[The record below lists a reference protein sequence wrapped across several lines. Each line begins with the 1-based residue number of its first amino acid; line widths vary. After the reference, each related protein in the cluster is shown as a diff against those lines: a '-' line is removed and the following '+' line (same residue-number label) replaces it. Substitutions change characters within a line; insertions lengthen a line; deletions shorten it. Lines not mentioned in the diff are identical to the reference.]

1 MKKRFAFTLKLVSML
16 SAIFMLPSCENFF
29 SGATARKDIED
40 AINFANAPTFD
51 LKIFSES
58 SETIPSG
65 NLVKKVGEKF
75 STICKPFNDYEFI
88 KWQVLHQDSNGKWIP
103 YTSDEADEIIEI
115 ENRYERETSFSLKK
129 EVSGLLIQPY
139 CVSRPQ
145 ILSTFPYYEKTGIL
159 RDSRITIMFDRDICE
174 NSIYYDSEELRKE
187 LKSAGIVP
195 EDYTVVFHKKDPE
208 LSDAEKVTAEE
219 LNSTGIFDKL
229 YIFYDAAEPES
240 IDSIAPENRVYGY
253 IACFDNDDGEKIY
266 KTFYKN
272 LQVTDRNKQNMLS
285 HYRAP
290 YFERDDILVVPA
302 ESGTLTPAA
311 SSQILT
317 TIGMGIY
324 TKYTEDGFEKP
335 ITLAANKKFNY
346 YLNSQTDTTN
356 PDVEFT
362 LTDSSGTALKPSCSI
377 DFQQLSYDSIQ
388 NYSHLG
394 DKKIKLYIKASD
406 LESGMLDYF
415 QISLRKISSEKY
427 DAIINALF
435 YNQKKTVSI
444 DFTSMIESS
453 KLYGTETEPM
463 TIDLAR
469 LFPTIIDGQGL
480 YELEISVKD
489 INGNDYNNFTI
500 TGIST
505 LEQEATRLKRY
516 VIIDNEGPAI
526 AAPTLKSSK
535 PGELEVSFKPTADFN
550 YAWIYYRQTGTSSW
564 TGVKLT
570 KSSSVSNFAYFTETK
585 KITLDKGKKYDVQV
599 NYYDIYG
606 YRTVSSIV
614 SEYTRPDCIRITSL
628 TPNSSSPTTKLDLCW
643 EYPSTFPTSGNGAG
657 IMIFYTSDCNNI
669 QYATYD
675 DWWNVGHTFNGSQR
689 KYANVLHSG
698 NLVPGTCYY
707 VYAVSYVGNMPQA
720 STVTSGKS
728 TNTYYDENY
737 DDYMETNSI
746 KYCYTKPNPVTNL
759 QASTTGTTSV
769 SLSWTNPTSGNKN
782 GYGIYKKDLTNGSS
796 TWTLCS
802 YVVGATTSAYNAT
815 GLTAG
820 HKYSFCVRSYVKD
833 SVKNDGTK
841 IESADTTVTATTRPN
856 APTNVRVSNPSTNN
870 LTVSWTRPSGNYDG
884 VVLLYSTS
892 DSISGATLG
901 QSSTST
907 FESVSASDTLV
918 AGTKYYIWAVS
929 YIGSK
934 PTSVSQIINNPM
946 TVNYGTSISY
956 YTRPVAKV
964 SASYFTYTKDTPY
977 ISFSWRC
984 PSGNYTDFRIYKK
997 QSGGSY
1003 VLMGSYGKSTSSSLS
1018 YAGFTAGSSWQF
1030 KIVTACRL
1038 DDDTYVEAESWPM
1051 VSVTF

>member
-1 MKKRFAFTLKLVSML
+1 MKKRFAFTIKLVSIL
-16 SAIFMLPSCENFF
+16 ATIFILPSCENFF
-29 SGATARKDIED
+29 SGASARQDIED
-40 AINFANAPTFD
+40 AIKFANAPTFD

-65 NLVKKVGEKF
+65 NIEKKVGEKF
-75 STICKPFNDYEFI
+75 SSICKPFNDYEFI
-88 KWQVLHQDSNGKWIP
+88 KWQVLHQDSNGEWIP
-103 YTSDEADEIIEI
+103 YTTDETEEIISI
-115 ENRYERETSFSLKK
+115 ENLYERETTFSLKK
-129 EVSGLLIQPY
+129 EISGLLIQPY

-187 LKSAGIVP
+187 LKSAGIAP

-208 LSDAEKVTAEE
+208 LSDSEKVTAEE

-240 IDSIAPENRVYGY
+240 IDSIAPENKVYGY
-253 IACFDNDDGEKIY
+253 IACFDNGDGEKIY
-266 KTFYKN
+266 RTLYKN
-272 LQVTDRNKQNMLS
+272 IQVTDRNKQNMLS

-290 YFERDDILVVPA
+290 YFERADILVVPA

-311 SSQILT
+311 SSQILAT
-317 TIGMGIY
+317 VGMGIY
-324 TKYTEDGFEKP
+324 TNYTEEGFEKP

-346 YLNSQTDTTN
+346 YLNSQTDTTR

-362 LTDSSGTALKPSCSI
+362 ITDSNGTALKPSTTPS
-377 DFQQLSYDSIQ
+377 FQSLDYKTIQ
-388 NYSHLG
+388 NYSYLG

-415 QISLRKISSEKY
+415 QISLKKYSSEKY
-427 DAIINALF
+427 DKILSAMLGNP
-435 YNQKKTVSI
+435 KKTVSV
-444 DFTSMIESS
+444 DFTGMIESS
-453 KLYGTETEPM
+453 KIYGTETEPM
-463 TIDLAR
+463 TVDLAS

-489 INGNDYNNFTI
+489 INGNDYNNYNL
-500 TGIST
+500 TGVVSP
-505 LEQEATRLKRY
+505 EQEAPRLRRY
-516 VIIDNEGPAI
+516 VIIDNEGPVI
-526 AAPTLKSSK
+526 SAPTVKSSK
-535 PGELEVSFKPTADFN
+535 PGELEVSFSPTADFN
-550 YAWIYYRQTGTSSW
+550 YAWIYYRPTGSSSSW
-564 TGVKLT
+564 TGTKLI
-570 KSSSVSNFAYFTETK
+570 KSSSFSSTETQ
-585 KITLDKGKKYDVQV
+585 KITLNKGKKYDVQV
-599 NYYDIYG
+599 VYYDIYG
-606 YRTVSSIV
+606 YTTSCSTV
-614 SEYTRPDCIRITSL
+614 SEYTRPDYTKITSL
-628 TPNSSSPTTKLDLCW
+628 SPNPSSPTTKLDLCW

-657 IMIFYTSDCNNI
+657 IMIFYTSDDNNI

-707 VYAVSYVGNMPQA
+707 VYAVSFVDSRPNPGDII
-720 STVTSGKS
+720 SGKS

-737 DDYMETNSI
+737 DEYWETNSI

-769 SLSWTNPTSGNKN
+769 RLSWTNPTSGNKN
-782 GYGIYKKDLTNGSS
+782 GYNIYKKDLTSGNSS
-796 TWTLCS
+796 WTKCNYS
-802 YVVGATTSAYNAT
+802 DVGANMATYTVT

-833 SVKNDGTK
+833 LVKNNGTQ
-841 IESADTTVTATTRPN
+841 IESADTTVEATTRPN

-870 LTVSWTRPSGNYDG
+870 LTVSWTKPSENYDG

-892 DSISGATLG
+892 NSISGATLG

-946 TVNYGTSISY
+946 TVNYGSSISY
-956 YTRPVAKV
+956 YTRPVAIV
-964 SASYFTYTKDTPY
+964 DPRYFSYTKNTPC

-1003 VLMGSYGKSTSSSLS
+1003 VLMGSYGKSSSSSLS

-1038 DDDTYVEAESWPM
+1038 DGDTYVEADGGGP
-1051 VSVTF
+1051 VVYVTF

>member
-1 MKKRFAFTLKLVSML
+1 MKKRFAFTLKLVSIL

-29 SGATARKDIED
+29 SGASARQDIED
-40 AINFANAPTFD
+40 AIKFANAPTFD

-65 NLVKKVGEKF
+65 NLEKKVGEKF
-75 STICKPFNDYEFI
+75 SSICKPFNDYEFI
-88 KWQVLHQDSNGKWIP
+88 KWQVLHQDSNGEWIP
-103 YTSDEADEIIEI
+103 YTTDETEEIISI
-115 ENRYERETSFSLKK
+115 ENLYERETTFSLKK
-129 EVSGLLIQPY
+129 EISGLLIQPY

-187 LKSAGIVP
+187 LKSAGIAP

-240 IDSIAPENRVYGY
+240 IDSIAPENKVYGY
-253 IACFDNDDGEKIY
+253 IACFDNGDGEKIY
-266 KTFYKN
+266 RTLYKN
-272 LQVTDRNKQNMLS
+272 IQVTDRNKQNMLS

-290 YFERDDILVVPA
+290 YFERADILVVPA

-311 SSQILT
+311 SSQILAT
-317 TIGMGIY
+317 VGMGIY
-324 TKYTEDGFEKP
+324 TNYTEEGFEKP

-346 YLNSQTDTTN
+346 YLNSQTDTTR

-362 LTDSSGTALKPSCSI
+362 ITDSNGTALKPSTTPS
-377 DFQQLSYDSIQ
+377 FQSLDYKTIQ
-388 NYSHLG
+388 NYSYLG

-415 QISLRKISSEKY
+415 QISLKKYSSEKY
-427 DAIINALF
+427 DKILSAMLSNP
-435 YNQKKTVSI
+435 KKTVSV
-444 DFTSMIESS
+444 DFTGMIESS
-453 KLYGTETEPM
+453 KIYGTETEPM
-463 TIDLAR
+463 TVDLAS

-489 INGNDYNNFTI
+489 INGNDYNNYNL
-500 TGIST
+500 TGVVSP
-505 LEQEATRLKRY
+505 EQEAPRLRRY
-516 VIIDNEGPAI
+516 VIIDNEGPVI
-526 AAPTLKSSK
+526 SAPTLKSSK
-535 PGELEVSFKPTADFN
+535 PGELEVSFSPTADFN
-550 YAWIYYRQTGTSSW
+550 YAWIYYRPTGSSSSW
-564 TGVKLT
+564 TGTKLM
-570 KSSSVSNFAYFTETK
+570 KSSSFSSTETQ
-585 KITLDKGKKYDVQV
+585 KITLNKGKKYDVQV
-599 NYYDIYG
+599 VYYDIYG
-606 YRTVSSIV
+606 YTTSCSTV
-614 SEYTRPDCIRITSL
+614 SEYTRPDYIRITSL
-628 TPNSSSPTTKLDLCW
+628 TPNSSSPTTMLDLCW

-657 IMIFYTSDCNNI
+657 IMIFYTSDNNNI

-707 VYAVSYVGNMPQA
+707 VYAVSFVDSRPNPGDI
-720 STVTSGKS
+720 TSGKS

-737 DDYMETNSI
+737 DEYWETNSI

-769 SLSWTNPTSGNKN
+769 SLSWTKPTSGNKN
-782 GYGIYKKDLTNGSS
+782 GYNIYKKDLTNGNSS
-796 TWTLCS
+796 WTKCS
-802 YVVGATTSAYNAT
+802 DVGANTATYTVT

-833 SVKNDGTK
+833 LVKNNGTQ
-841 IESADTTVTATTRPN
+841 IESADTPVEATTRPN
-856 APTNVRVSNPSTNN
+856 APTNVSVSNPSTNN
-870 LTVSWTRPSGNYDG
+870 LTVIWTRPSGNYDG

-892 DSISGATLG
+892 NSISGATLG

-946 TVNYGTSISY
+946 TVNYGSSISY
-956 YTRPVAKV
+956 YTKPVAKV

-1003 VLMGSYGKSTSSSLS
+1003 VLMGSYGKSSSSSLS

-1030 KIVTACRL
+1030 KIVTACRV
-1038 DDDTYVEAESWPM
+1038 DGDTYVEADGGGP
-1051 VSVTF
+1051 VVYVTF

>member
-1 MKKRFAFTLKLVSML
+1 MKKRFAFTLKLVSIL

-240 IDSIAPENRVYGY
+240 IDSITPENRVYGY

-272 LQVTDRNKQNMLS
+272 IQVTDRNKQNMLS

-362 LTDSSGTALKPSCSI
+362 LTDSSGTALKPSRSI

-415 QISLRKISSEKY
+415 QINLRKISSEKY
-427 DAIINALF
+427 DSIINALF

-469 LFPTIIDGQGL
+469 LFPTIINGQGL

-516 VIIDNEGPAI
+516 VIIDNAGPAI
-526 AAPTLKSSK
+526 TAPTLKSSK

-564 TGVKLT
+564 TGTKLM
-570 KSSSVSNFAYFTETK
+570 KSSSFSSTEIQ
-585 KITLDKGKKYDVQV
+585 KITLNKGKKYDVQV
-599 NYYDIYG
+599 DYYDIYG

-614 SEYTRPDCIRITSL
+614 SEYTRPDYTKITSL
-628 TPNSSSPTTKLDLCW
+628 TPNSTSPTTKLDLCW

-657 IMIFYTSDCNNI
+657 IMIFYTSDSNNI

-746 KYCYTKPNPVTNL
+746 KYCYTKPNSVTNL
-759 QASTTGTTSV
+759 TATVNSGTSV
-769 SLSWTNPTSGNKN
+769 SLSWTKPTSGNKN
-782 GYGIYKKDLTNGSS
+782 GYNIYKKDLTNGSS

-802 YVVGATTSAYNAT
+802 YVGATTSAYNAT

-820 HKYSFCVRSYVKD
+820 HKYSFCVRSYVND

-841 IESADTTVTATTRPN
+841 IESTDTTITVCTRPTATVGAANFNYSKSGNSIKFT
-856 APTNVRVSNPSTNN
+856 
-870 LTVSWTRPSGNYDG
+870 WTRPSGSYTNFVIYKRQNG
-884 VVLLYSTS
+884 SSVWERMGIYESTATYSLLY
-892 DSISGATLG
+892 GG
-901 QSSTST
+901 
-907 FESVSASDTLV
+907 FASNT
-918 AGTKYYIWAVS
+918 T
-929 YIGSK
+929 
-934 PTSVSQIINNPM
+934 
-946 TVNYGTSISY
+946 
-956 YTRPVAKV
+956 
-964 SASYFTYTKDTPY
+964 
-977 ISFSWRC
+977 
-984 PSGNYTDFRIYKK
+984 
-997 QSGGSY
+997 
-1003 VLMGSYGKSTSSSLS
+1003 
-1018 YAGFTAGSSWQF
+1018 WQF
-1030 KIVTACRL
+1030 KIVTACHL
-1038 DDDTYVEAESWPM
+1038 SGDTYIENTAGSLTNNI
-1051 VSVTF
+1051 TF

>member
-1 MKKRFAFTLKLVSML
+1 MKKRFAFTIKLVSIL
-16 SAIFMLPSCENFF
+16 ATIFILPSCENFF
-29 SGATARKDIED
+29 SGASARQDIED
-40 AINFANAPTFD
+40 AIKFANAPTFD

-65 NLVKKVGEKF
+65 NLEKKVGEKF
-75 STICKPFNDYEFI
+75 SSICKPFNDYEFI
-88 KWQVLHQDSNGKWIP
+88 KWQVLHQDSNGEWIP
-103 YTSDEADEIIEI
+103 YTTDETEEIISI
-115 ENRYERETSFSLKK
+115 ENLYERETTFSLKK
-129 EVSGLLIQPY
+129 EISGLLIQPY

-187 LKSAGIVP
+187 LKSAGIAP

-240 IDSIAPENRVYGY
+240 IDSIAPENKVYGY
-253 IACFDNDDGEKIY
+253 IACFDNGDGEKIY
-266 KTFYKN
+266 RTLYKN
-272 LQVTDRNKQNMLS
+272 IQVTDRNKQNMLS

-290 YFERDDILVVPA
+290 YFERADILVVPA

-311 SSQILT
+311 SSQILAT
-317 TIGMGIY
+317 VGMGIY
-324 TKYTEDGFEKP
+324 TNYTEEGFEKP

-346 YLNSQTDTTN
+346 YLNSQTDTTR

-362 LTDSSGTALKPSCSI
+362 ITDSNGTALKPSTTPS
-377 DFQQLSYDSIQ
+377 FQSLDYKTIQ
-388 NYSHLG
+388 NYSYLG

-415 QISLRKISSEKY
+415 QISLKKYSSEKY
-427 DAIINALF
+427 DKILSAMLSNP
-435 YNQKKTVSI
+435 KKTVSV
-444 DFTSMIESS
+444 DFTGMIESS
-453 KLYGTETEPM
+453 KIYGTETEPM
-463 TIDLAR
+463 TVDLAS

-489 INGNDYNNFTI
+489 INGNDYNNYNL
-500 TGIST
+500 TGVVSP
-505 LEQEATRLKRY
+505 EQEAPRLRRY
-516 VIIDNEGPAI
+516 VIIDNEGPVI
-526 AAPTLKSSK
+526 SAPTVKSSK
-535 PGELEVSFKPTADFN
+535 PGELEVSFSPTADFN
-550 YAWIYYRQTGTSSW
+550 YAWIYYRPTGSSSSW
-564 TGVKLT
+564 TGTKLM
-570 KSSSVSNFAYFTETK
+570 KSSSFSSTETQ
-585 KITLDKGKKYDVQV
+585 KITLNKGKKYDVQV
-599 NYYDIYG
+599 VYYDIYG
-606 YRTVSSIV
+606 YTTSCSTV
-614 SEYTRPDCIRITSL
+614 SEYTRPDYTKITSL
-628 TPNSSSPTTKLDLCW
+628 SPNPSSPTTKLDLCW

-657 IMIFYTSDCNNI
+657 IMIFYTSDYNNI

-707 VYAVSYVGNMPQA
+707 VYAVSFVDSRPNPGDII
-720 STVTSGKS
+720 SGKS

-737 DDYMETNSI
+737 DEYWETNSI
-746 KYCYTKPNPVTNL
+746 KYCYTKPNSVTNL
-759 QASTTGTTSV
+759 TATVNSGTSV
-769 SLSWTNPTSGNKN
+769 RLSWTNPTSGNKN
-782 GYGIYKKDLTNGSS
+782 GYNIYKKDLTNGNSS
-796 TWTLCS
+796 WTKCS
-802 YVVGATTSAYNAT
+802 YVGANTATYTVT

-833 SVKNDGTK
+833 SVKNNGTQ
-841 IESADTTVTATTRPN
+841 IESADTTVEATTRPN

-870 LTVSWTRPSGNYDG
+870 LTVIWNRPSENYDG

-892 DSISGATLG
+892 NSISGATLG

-946 TVNYGTSISY
+946 TVNYGSSISY
-956 YTRPVAKV
+956 YTKPVAKV

-1003 VLMGSYGKSTSSSLS
+1003 VLMGSYGKSTSSSLT
-1018 YAGFTAGSSWQF
+1018 YAGYTSGSSWYF

-1038 DDDTYVEAESWPM
+1038 DDGTYVEADGGGP
-1051 VSVTF
+1051 VVYITF

>member
-115 ENRYERETSFSLKK
+115 ENRYERETTFSLKK

-240 IDSIAPENRVYGY
+240 IDSITPENRVYGY

-272 LQVTDRNKQNMLS
+272 IQVTDRNKQNMLS

-302 ESGTLTPAA
+302 ENGTLTPAA

-362 LTDSSGTALKPSCSI
+362 LTDSIGTALKPSCSI

-469 LFPTIIDGQGL
+469 LFPTIINGQGL

-526 AAPTLKSSK
+526 TAPTLKSSK

-570 KSSSVSNFAYFTETK
+570 KSSSPSNFDYFTETK
-585 KITLDKGKKYDVQV
+585 KITLYKGKKYDVQV
-599 NYYDIYG
+599 DYYDIYG

-614 SEYTRPDCIRITSL
+614 SEYTRPDYIRITSL
-628 TPNSSSPTTKLDLCW
+628 TPNSSSPTTMLDLYW
-643 EYPSTFPTSGNGAG
+643 QYPSTFPTSGNGAG
-657 IMIFYTSDCNNI
+657 IMIFYTSDDNNI

-707 VYAVSYVGNMPQA
+707 VYAVSFVDSRPNPGDII
-720 STVTSGKS
+720 SGKS
-728 TNTYYDENY
+728 TNTYYDDNY
-737 DDYMETNSI
+737 GEYDETNSI

-769 SLSWTNPTSGNKN
+769 SLSWTKPTSGNKN
-782 GYGIYKKDLTNGSS
+782 GYNIYKKDLTNGDSS
-796 TWTLCS
+796 WTKCNYS
-802 YVVGATTSAYNAT
+802 YVGANTATYTVT

-820 HKYSFCVRSYVKD
+820 HKYSFCVRSYVND
-833 SVKNDGTK
+833 SVKNNGTQ
-841 IESADTTVTATTRPN
+841 IESADTTVTVCTRPT
-856 APTNVRVSNPSTNN
+856 A
-870 LTVSWTRPSGNYDG
+870 TVGAANFNYSKSGDSIKFTWTRPSG
-884 VVLLYSTS
+884 
-892 DSISGATLG
+892 
-901 QSSTST
+901 
-907 FESVSASDTLV
+907 
-918 AGTKYYIWAVS
+918 S
-929 YIGSK
+929 Y
-934 PTSVSQIINNPM
+934 TNFV
-946 TVNYGTSISY
+946 
-956 YTRPVAKV
+956 
-964 SASYFTYTKDTPY
+964 
-977 ISFSWRC
+977 
-984 PSGNYTDFRIYKK
+984 IYKR
-997 QSGGSY
+997 QNGSS
-1003 VLMGSYGKSTSSSLS
+1003 VWERMGVYESTKTYSLWYG
-1018 YAGFTAGSSWQF
+1018 GFTSNTTWQF
-1030 KIVTACRL
+1030 KIVTACHL
-1038 DDDTYVEAESWPM
+1038 SGDTYIENTAGSLTNNI
-1051 VSVTF
+1051 TF

>member
-1 MKKRFAFTLKLVSML
+1 MKKRFAFTIKLVSIL
-16 SAIFMLPSCENFF
+16 ATIFILPSCENFF
-29 SGATARKDIED
+29 SGASARQDIED
-40 AINFANAPTFD
+40 AIKFANAPTFD

-65 NLVKKVGEKF
+65 NLEKKVGEKF
-75 STICKPFNDYEFI
+75 SSICKPFNDYEFI
-88 KWQVLHQDSNGKWIP
+88 KWQVLHQDSNGEWIP
-103 YTSDEADEIIEI
+103 YTTDETEEIISI
-115 ENRYERETSFSLKK
+115 ENLYERETTFSLKK
-129 EVSGLLIQPY
+129 EISGLLIQPY

-187 LKSAGIVP
+187 LKSAGIAP

-240 IDSIAPENRVYGY
+240 IDSIAPENKVYGY
-253 IACFDNDDGEKIY
+253 IACFDNGDGEKIY
-266 KTFYKN
+266 RTLYKN
-272 LQVTDRNKQNMLS
+272 IQVTDRNKQNMLS

-290 YFERDDILVVPA
+290 YFERADILVVPA

-311 SSQILT
+311 SSQILAT
-317 TIGMGIY
+317 VGMGIY
-324 TKYTEDGFEKP
+324 TNYTEEGFEKP

-346 YLNSQTDTTN
+346 YLNSQTDTTR

-362 LTDSSGTALKPSCSI
+362 ITDSNGTALKPSTTPS
-377 DFQQLSYDSIQ
+377 FQSLDYKTIQ
-388 NYSHLG
+388 NYSYLG

-415 QISLRKISSEKY
+415 QISLKKYSSEKY
-427 DAIINALF
+427 DKILSAMLGNP
-435 YNQKKTVSI
+435 KKTVSV
-444 DFTSMIESS
+444 DFTGMIESS
-453 KLYGTETEPM
+453 KIYGTETEPM
-463 TIDLAR
+463 TVDLAS

-489 INGNDYNNFTI
+489 INGNDYNNYNL
-500 TGIST
+500 TGVVSP
-505 LEQEATRLKRY
+505 EQEAPRLRRY
-516 VIIDNEGPAI
+516 VIIDNEGPVI
-526 AAPTLKSSK
+526 SAPTLKSSK
-535 PGELEVSFKPTADFN
+535 PGELEVSFSPTADFN
-550 YAWIYYRQTGTSSW
+550 YAWIYYRPTGSSSSW
-564 TGVKLT
+564 TGTKLM
-570 KSSSVSNFAYFTETK
+570 KSSSFSSTETQ
-585 KITLDKGKKYDVQV
+585 KITLNKGKKYDVQV
-599 NYYDIYG
+599 VYYDIYG
-606 YRTVSSIV
+606 YTTSCSTV
-614 SEYTRPDCIRITSL
+614 SEYTRPDYTKITSL
-628 TPNSSSPTTKLDLCW
+628 SPNPSSPTTKLDLAW
-643 EYPSTFPTSGNGAG
+643 TFPSSFPTNGSNEG
-657 IMIFYTSDCNNI
+657 IMIFYTSSETCNI
-669 QYATYD
+669 E
-675 DWWNVGHTFNGSQR
+675 
-689 KYANVLHSG
+689 YANYDIWWKPSEGKTSYTIPYNSG
-698 NLVPGTCYY
+698 KTLVPGTCYY

-720 STVTSGKS
+720 STVTSGES

-737 DDYMETNSI
+737 DEYWETNSI

-769 SLSWTNPTSGNKN
+769 RLSWTNPTSGNKN
-782 GYGIYKKDLTNGSS
+782 GYNIYKKDLTNGNSS
-796 TWTLCS
+796 WTKCS
-802 YVVGATTSAYNAT
+802 YVGANTATYTVT

-833 SVKNDGTK
+833 SVKNNGTQ
-841 IESADTTVTATTRPN
+841 IESADTTVEATTRPN

-870 LTVSWTRPSGNYDG
+870 LTVIWTKPSENYDG

-892 DSISGATLG
+892 NSISGATLG

-946 TVNYGTSISY
+946 TVNYGSSISY
-956 YTRPVAKV
+956 YTKPVAKV
-964 SASYFTYTKDTPY
+964 SASYFTYTKDTPC

-1003 VLMGSYGKSTSSSLS
+1003 VLMGSYGKSSSSSLS

-1038 DDDTYVEAESWPM
+1038 DGDTYVEADGGGP
-1051 VSVTF
+1051 VVYVTF

>member
-1 MKKRFAFTLKLVSML
+1 MKKRFAFTLKLVSLL

-103 YTSDEADEIIEI
+103 YTSDEAGEIISI
-115 ENRYERETSFSLKK
+115 ENLYERETTFSLKK

-272 LQVTDRNKQNMLS
+272 IQVTDRNKQNMLS

-362 LTDSSGTALKPSCSI
+362 LTDSSGTALKPSRSI

-469 LFPTIIDGQGL
+469 LFPTIINGQGL

-526 AAPTLKSSK
+526 TAPTLKSSK

-570 KSSSVSNFAYFTETK
+570 KSSSPSNFDYFTETK
-585 KITLDKGKKYDVQV
+585 KITLYKGKKYDVQV

-614 SEYTRPDCIRITSL
+614 SEYTRPDYIRITSL
-628 TPNSSSPTTKLDLCW
+628 TPNSTSPTTKLDLCW

-707 VYAVSYVGNMPQA
+707 VYAVSFVDSRPNPGDII
-720 STVTSGKS
+720 SGKS
-728 TNTYYDENY
+728 TNTYYDDNY
-737 DDYMETNSI
+737 GEYDETNSI

-782 GYGIYKKDLTNGSS
+782 GYGIYKKDLTNGNS

-802 YVVGATTSAYNAT
+802 YVGATTSAYNAT

-820 HKYSFCVRSYVKD
+820 HKYSFCVRSYVND

-841 IESADTTVTATTRPN
+841 IESAETTVTATTRPN

-907 FESVSASDTLV
+907 FQSVSASDTLV

-946 TVNYGTSISY
+946 TVNYGSSISY

-1003 VLMGSYGKSTSSSLS
+1003 VLMGSYGKSSSSSLS

-1038 DDDTYVEAESWPM
+1038 DGDTYVEAEGGPM

>member
-1 MKKRFAFTLKLVSML
+1 MKKRFAFTLKLVSIL
-16 SAIFMLPSCENFF
+16 ATIFILPSCENFF
-29 SGATARKDIED
+29 SGASARQDIED
-40 AINFANAPTFD
+40 AIKFANAPTFD

-65 NLVKKVGEKF
+65 NLEKKVGEKF
-75 STICKPFNDYEFI
+75 SSICKPFNDYEFI
-88 KWQVLHQDSNGKWIP
+88 KWQVLHQDSNGEWIP
-103 YTSDEADEIIEI
+103 YTTDETEEIISI
-115 ENRYERETSFSLKK
+115 ENLYERETTFSLKK
-129 EVSGLLIQPY
+129 EISGLLIQPY

-187 LKSAGIVP
+187 LKSAGIAP

-240 IDSIAPENRVYGY
+240 IDSIAPENKVYGY
-253 IACFDNDDGEKIY
+253 IACFDNGDGEKIY
-266 KTFYKN
+266 RTLYKN
-272 LQVTDRNKQNMLS
+272 IQVTDRNKQNMLS

-290 YFERDDILVVPA
+290 YFERADILVVPA

-311 SSQILT
+311 SSQILAT
-317 TIGMGIY
+317 VGMGIY
-324 TKYTEDGFEKP
+324 TNYTEEGFEKP

-346 YLNSQTDTTN
+346 YLNSQTDTTR

-362 LTDSSGTALKPSCSI
+362 ITDSNGTALKPSTTPS
-377 DFQQLSYDSIQ
+377 FQSLDYKTIQ
-388 NYSHLG
+388 NYSYLG

-415 QISLRKISSEKY
+415 QISLKKYSSEKY
-427 DAIINALF
+427 DKILSAMLGNP
-435 YNQKKTVSI
+435 KKTVSV
-444 DFTSMIESS
+444 DFTGMIESS
-453 KLYGTETEPM
+453 KIYGTETEPM
-463 TIDLAR
+463 TVDLAS

-489 INGNDYNNFTI
+489 INGNDYNNYNL
-500 TGIST
+500 TGVVSP
-505 LEQEATRLKRY
+505 EQEAPRLRRY
-516 VIIDNEGPAI
+516 VIIDNEGPVI
-526 AAPTLKSSK
+526 SAPTVKSSK
-535 PGELEVSFKPTADFN
+535 PGELEVSFSPTADFN
-550 YAWIYYRQTGTSSW
+550 YAWIYYRPTGSSSSW
-564 TGVKLT
+564 TGTKLM
-570 KSSSVSNFAYFTETK
+570 KSSSFSSTETQ
-585 KITLDKGKKYDVQV
+585 KITLNKGKKYDVQV
-599 NYYDIYG
+599 VYYDIYG
-606 YRTVSSIV
+606 YTTSCSTV
-614 SEYTRPDCIRITSL
+614 SEYTRPDYTKITSL
-628 TPNSSSPTTKLDLCW
+628 SPNPSSPTTKLDLCW

-657 IMIFYTSDCNNI
+657 IMIFYTSDDNNI

-720 STVTSGKS
+720 STVTSGES

-737 DDYMETNSI
+737 DEYWETNSI

-769 SLSWTNPTSGNKN
+769 RLSWTNPTSGNKN
-782 GYGIYKKDLTNGSS
+782 GYNIYKKDLTNGDSS
-796 TWTLCS
+796 WTKCS
-802 YVVGATTSAYNAT
+802 DVGANMATYTVT

-833 SVKNDGTK
+833 SVKNNGTQ
-841 IESADTTVTATTRPN
+841 IESADTTVEATTRPN

-870 LTVSWTRPSGNYDG
+870 LTVSWNRPSGNYDG

-946 TVNYGTSISY
+946 TVNYGSSISY
-956 YTRPVAKV
+956 YTKPVAKV
-964 SASYFTYTKDTPY
+964 SASYFTYTKDTPC

-1003 VLMGSYGKSTSSSLS
+1003 VLMGTYGKSTSSSLL

-1038 DDDTYVEAESWPM
+1038 DGDTYVEAEGGGPV